1 MSIATIKSTPEVMAL
16 LITIIRRSINEGVL
30 LNLTAV
36 ALLCFAVAPVAL
48 PFVQAGFPQGHD
60 TTAHVTYIYRFDR
73 ALAQG
78 QFPVRWVE
86 GTHPGHNQPLFNF
99 YQVGFYYV
107 VEVVHR
113 VIPSLSEAFK
123 TTPVLLWW
131 LGTGFML
138 LLLWPYG
145 FLPAV
150 AGSVLFALSPYAI
163 VDVFV
168 RSAYPEFA
176 AIVFAVGALWA
187 FDRVLR
193 TGARIWMVTFAFFE
207 ALTLICHLP
216 AALIAVPLFAAQFIS
231 SASHRPDRQH
241 LLAAAAGGL
250 LGFAL
255 ASFYVL
261 PALAELPL
269 VQIRR
274 LTENSV
280 DFHNNFVP
288 PRQWTRL
295 TWSYAWNY
303 SGASVSDVT
312 NLMPL
317 HINAMQ
323 WAVFGCA
330 AAVALVCLWR
340 NRLDAR
346 FRILIAWLGVV
357 AVAMF
362 MMTDRS
368 VRVWDAIP
376 ALAFIQFPW
385 RFFLLLSVAGGVL
398 AAALLSLVASRRAQA
413 MVLLIVIAFHI
424 SMYHRRLRPAGY
436 VSAAQMNIDNPDW
449 RDTGQAR
456 QWGFFEGSYNPV
468 GVTRDSDAEIGR
480 WHLVSGVGVVRE
492 GFVRDDAIGLDTQS
506 QTPITLR
513 FHIRYFPGWTIR
525 IDGSKAD
532 SMRTP
537 EFGFMEVN
545 VPAGTHRVVAQ
556 FRNTP
561 VRLAANAVSLGS
573 AFIVIMVLVTA
584 AWKTTHRSTRHTHAG
599 ARAG

>member
-1 MSIATIKSTPEVMAL
+1 
-16 LITIIRRSINEGVL
+16 
-30 LNLTAV
+30 
-36 ALLCFAVAPVAL
+36 
-48 PFVQAGFPQGHD
+48 
-60 TTAHVTYIYRFDR
+60 
-73 ALAQG
+73 
-78 QFPVRWVE
+78 
-86 GTHPGHNQPLFNF
+86 LFNF

-107 VEVVHR
+107 VEVLHR
-113 VIPSLSEAFK
+113 VIPSLSAAFK

-193 TGARIWMVTFAFFE
+193 TGARKWIVTFAFFE

-216 AALIAVPLFAAQFIS
+216 AALIAVPLFAAQFIA
-231 SASHRPDRQH
+231 SASHRLDRRR

-250 LGFAL
+250 LALGL

-261 PALAELPL
+261 PALAELPM

-274 LTENSV
+274 LTTNSV

-288 PRQWTRL
+288 PRQWTHL
-295 TWSYAWNY
+295 TFSYEWNY
-303 SGASVSDVT
+303 AGASVSNMAD
-312 NLMPL
+312 LMPL
-317 HINAMQ
+317 HINAVQ
-323 WAVFGCA
+323 WAVFGCS

-340 NRLDAR
+340 NRLGAR
-346 FRILIAWLGVV
+346 FWILTAWLGVV

-362 MMTDRS
+362 MMTAWS
-368 VRVWDAIP
+368 VHVWEAIP

-398 AAALLSLVASRRAQA
+398 AAVLLSLVASRRTQA
-413 MVLLIVIAFHI
+413 IVLLIVIAFHI
-424 SMYHRRLRPAGY
+424 SMYHRRLRPAAY
-436 VSAAQMNIDNPDW
+436 VSAAAMNIDNRNW
-449 RDTGQAR
+449 RHTKQAR
-456 QWGFFEGSYNPV
+456 QWGYYEPSYNPV
-468 GVTRDSDAEIGR
+468 GVTRDSTAEIGR
-480 WHLVSGVGVVRE
+480 WHLVSGVGIVRE
-492 GFVRDDAIGLDTQS
+492 RFVRDHAIELDTQN

-513 FHIRYFPGWTIR
+513 FHIRHFPGWTIHV
-525 IDGSKAD
+525 DGSKAD
-532 SMRTP
+532 PMRTP

-545 VPAGTHRVVAQ
+545 VPAGSHRVVAQ

-561 VRLAANAVSLGS
+561 VRSVANAVSLGS
-573 AFIVIMVLVTA
+573 VFIVLMVLVTA
-584 AWKTTHRSTRHTHAG
+584 AWRTRHRSTRHPRADAAAG
-599 ARAG
+599 